1 MPCSS
6 TTSRAPR
13 AQPQPCYNP
22 NPNPSPNPNPNPD
35 PDPDPEQDEPRVTTF
50 SLHCAG
56 NFFSEKQRS
65 DLDVEVPPGAGDDE
79 YLALLR
85 EHLPPLFERVQPDL
99 TFFQVQ

>member
-1 MPCSS
+1 MAASVALRDYPALIRRVLVVDLDVHQGNGC
-6 TTSRAPR
+6 AVLF
-13 AQPQPCYNP
+13 
-22 NPNPSPNPNPNPD
+22 
-35 PDPDPEQDEPRVTTF
+35 QDEPRVTTF

>member
-1 MPCSS
+1 MAASVVLRDYPAVIRRVLVVDLDVHQGNGC
-6 TTSRAPR
+6 AVLFK
-13 AQPQPCYNP
+13 
-22 NPNPSPNPNPNPD
+22 
-35 PDPDPEQDEPRVTTF
+35 DEPRVTTF